1 MNIAI
6 ILAGGT
12 GTRLGA
18 DIPKQYIEVLGKPII
33 SYCLDKFERHRQ
45 IDNIVIV
52 ASEMWQD
59 YIMTWVK
66 KDCLTKFSCFAP
78 AGSSRQH
85 SIVNGLIKAQS
96 IGATQNDNVIIH
108 DAARPNVSET
118 IISQCIEGLSCYD
131 GVMPV
136 LSVKDTIYLSED
148 GEKITS
154 LLNRDQL
161 YAGQAPE
168 SFKYGKYYEINNGMT
183 ENDLS
188 KIRGSS
194 EIAYRYG
201 LKIHMIQGDEHNYK
215 ITTKEDMKKFIKE
228 MEKHIK

>member
-12 GTRLGA
+12 GTRLGT

-33 SYCLDKFERHRQ
+33 SYCLDKFEKHSH
-45 IDNIVIV
+45 IDKIVIV
-52 ASEMWQD
+52 ASEMWHD
-59 YIMTWVK
+59 YITTCIQKYCV
-66 KDCLTKFSCFAP
+66 TKFSGYAP

-85 SIVNGLIKAQS
+85 SIVNGLIKAKS
-96 IGATQNDNVIIH
+96 IGADQNDNIIIH
-108 DAARPNVSET
+108 DAARPNVSKT
-118 IISQCIEGLSCYD
+118 IITQCLDGIFGYD

-136 LSVKDTIYLSED
+136 LPVKDTIYLSED
-148 GEKITS
+148 GKKISS

-168 SFKYGKYYEINNGMT
+168 SFKFGKYFEINNKLT

-188 KIRGSS
+188 KVRGSS

-215 ITTKEDMKKFIKE
+215 ITTKEDLNKFIREIGGHK
-228 MEKHIK
+228 